1 MNSVFAERA
10 LSRNADGPSA
20 LPGKSLS
27 EIVGDER
34 TGCPRSNGRR
44 FHELA

>member
-1 MNSVFAERA
+1 MNGVFAECA
-10 LSRNADGPSA
+10 LSGNADGPSA

-34 TGCPRSNGRR
+34 TGCPRSNQ
-44 FHELA
+44 EALS